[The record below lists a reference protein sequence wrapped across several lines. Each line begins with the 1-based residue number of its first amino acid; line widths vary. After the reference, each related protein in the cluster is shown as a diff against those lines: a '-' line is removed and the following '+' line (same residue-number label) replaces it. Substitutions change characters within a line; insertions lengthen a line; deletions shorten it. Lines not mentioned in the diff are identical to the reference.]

1 MRNSSSLDW
10 LRFMHTPN
18 DYRVSLNNISFF
30 FLLITSSFYFFFLYL
45 CSITRFYSTFMVRK
59 ELSETEIAESIPD
72 LWQPLTQ
79 EQREFLAQNFT
90 IQKYKK
96 NETIYCEGETPMHL
110 MCLLSGKVK
119 IYKEG
124 VGGRS
129 QIIRVL
135 KTKEYFAYRAF
146 FAEGNFVTAASAFEP
161 CTICLIPMPAIMKLI
176 KDNSELALFFIRQL
190 SIDLGI
196 SDERTVNLTQ
206 KHIRG
211 RLAESLLFLKD
222 TYGVEEDESTLSI
235 YLSREDLANLSNMTT
250 SNAIRTLSNF
260 ATEKLITIDGR
271 KIKIIDEEKLK
282 KISKI
287 G

>member
-1 MRNSSSLDW
+1 
-10 LRFMHTPN
+10 
-18 DYRVSLNNISFF
+18 
-30 FLLITSSFYFFFLYL
+30 
-45 CSITRFYSTFMVRK
+45 
-59 ELSETEIAESIPD
+59 
-72 LWQPLTQ
+72 
-79 EQREFLAQNFT
+79 LAQNFT
-90 IQKYKK
+90 VQKFKK
-96 NETIYCEGETPMHL
+96 NETIYCEDETPMHL

-129 QIIRVL
+129 QIIRVI
-135 KTKEYFAYRAF
+135 KEKEYFAYRAY
-146 FAEGNFVTAASAFEP
+146 FAQENFVTAAAAFEP
-161 CTICLIPMPAIMKLI
+161 CSICLIPMTAIMNLI
-176 KDNSELALFFIRQL
+176 KESNELAMFFIRQL

-196 SDERTVNLTQ
+196 ADERTVNLTQ

-222 TYGVEEDESTLSI
+222 TYGVEEDKSTLSI

-260 ATEKLITIDGR
+260 ANEKLITIDGR
-271 KIKIIDEEKLK
+271 KIKIIEEDRLR

>member
-1 MRNSSSLDW
+1 
-10 LRFMHTPN
+10 
-18 DYRVSLNNISFF
+18 
-30 FLLITSSFYFFFLYL
+30 
-45 CSITRFYSTFMVRK
+45 MVKK
-59 ELSETEIAESIPD
+59 ELSEAEIAKSIPD
-72 LWQPLTQ
+72 LWQPLTE
-79 EQREFLAQNFT
+79 EQRILLAQNFT

-96 NETIYCEGETPMHL
+96 NETIYCEGETPTHL
-110 MCLLSGKVK
+110 MCLLTGKVK
-119 IYKEG
+119 IYKDG

-129 QIIRVL
+129 QIIRVI
-135 KTKEYFAYRAF
+135 KSHEYFAYRAY
-146 FAEGNFVTAASAFEP
+146 FAEEDYVTAAAAFVP
-161 CTICLIPMPAIMKLI
+161 CTICLIPMPTIISLI
-176 KDNSELALFFIRQL
+176 QENAELAMFFIRQL

-196 SDERTVNLTQ
+196 SDERTVSLTQ

-222 TYGVEEDESTLSI
+222 TYGVEEDQCTLSI

-260 ATEKLITIDGR
+260 AAEKLIIIDGR
-271 KIKIIDEEKLK
+271 KIKLIEEDKLK

>member
-1 MRNSSSLDW
+1 
-10 LRFMHTPN
+10 
-18 DYRVSLNNISFF
+18 
-30 FLLITSSFYFFFLYL
+30 
-45 CSITRFYSTFMVRK
+45 MVKK
-59 ELSETEIAESIPD
+59 ELTQVEIAESIPD
-72 LWQPLTQ
+72 LWQPLT
-79 EQREFLAQNFT
+79 ETQREYLAKNFT

-119 IYKEG
+119 IYKDG

-129 QIIRVL
+129 QIIRVI
-135 KTKEYFAYRAF
+135 KDKDYFAYRAY
-146 FAEGNFVTAASAFEP
+146 FAQENFVTAAAAFEP
-161 CTICLIPMPAIMKLI
+161 CTICLVPMPVISELI
-176 KDNSELALFFIRQL
+176 KENTDLAMFFIKQL

-222 TYGVEEDESTLSI
+222 TYGVEEDQCTLSI

-260 ATEKLITIDGR
+260 ATEKLIIIDGR
-271 KIKIIDEEKLK
+271 KIKIIDEDRPK

>member
-1 MRNSSSLDW
+1 MAK
-10 LRFMHTPN
+10 
-18 DYRVSLNNISFF
+18 
-30 FLLITSSFYFFFLYL
+30 
-45 CSITRFYSTFMVRK
+45 K
-59 ELSETEIAESIPD
+59 ELTEKEIAECIPD
-72 LWQPLTQ
+72 IWMPLTL

-90 IQKYKK
+90 VQKFKK

-129 QIIRVL
+129 QIIRVM
-135 KTKEYFAYRAF
+135 KDKEYFAYRAYF
-146 FAEGNFVTAASAFEP
+146 GEENFVTAAAAFEP
-161 CTICLIPMPAIMKLI
+161 CTICLIPMPAIMKLLAE
-176 KDNSELALFFIRQL
+176 NNELAMFFIRQL

-222 TYGVEEDESTLSI
+222 SYGVEEDGFTLSI

-260 ATEKLITIDGR
+260 ATEKLIAIDGR
-271 KIKIIDEEKLK
+271 KIKIIEEDKLR

>member
-1 MRNSSSLDW
+1 
-10 LRFMHTPN
+10 
-18 DYRVSLNNISFF
+18 
-30 FLLITSSFYFFFLYL
+30 
-45 CSITRFYSTFMVRK
+45 MVKK
-59 ELSETEIAESIPD
+59 ELTQVEIAESIPD
-72 LWQPLTQ
+72 LWQPLT
-79 EQREFLAQNFT
+79 ETQREYLAKNFT

-110 MCLLSGKVK
+110 MCLLNGKVK
-119 IYKEG
+119 IYKDG

-129 QIIRVL
+129 QIIRVI
-135 KTKEYFAYRAF
+135 KDKEYFAYRAY
-146 FAEGNFVTAASAFEP
+146 FAQENFVTAAAAFEP
-161 CTICLIPMPAIMKLI
+161 CTICLVPMPVISELI
-176 KDNSELALFFIRQL
+176 KENTDLAMFFIKQL

-222 TYGVEEDESTLSI
+222 TYGVEEDQCTLSI

-260 ATEKLITIDGR
+260 ATEKLIIIDGR
-271 KIKIIDEEKLK
+271 KIKIIDEDRLK

>member
-1 MRNSSSLDW
+1 MVKRETSEIDISESL
-10 LRFMHTPN
+10 
-18 DYRVSLNNISFF
+18 
-30 FLLITSSFYFFFLYL
+30 
-45 CSITRFYSTFMVRK
+45 
-59 ELSETEIAESIPD
+59 PD
-72 LWQPLTQ
+72 LWQLLTP
-79 EQREFLAQNFT
+79 EQRELLNKNFT
-90 IQKYKK
+90 IQKFKK
-96 NETIYCEGETPMHL
+96 NETIYCEGETPMHM

-129 QIIRVL
+129 QIIRVI
-135 KTKEYFAYRAF
+135 KDKEYFAYRAY
-146 FAEGNFVTAASAFEP
+146 FAEENFVTAAAAFEP
-161 CTICLIPMPAIMKLI
+161 CSICMIPMPFIMDLLKE
-176 KDNSELALFFIRQL
+176 NNELALFFIRQL
-190 SIDLGI
+190 SVDLGV
-196 SDERTVNLTQ
+196 SDERTVSLTQ

-222 TYGVEEDESTLSI
+222 TYGVEEDQCTLSI

-260 ATEKLITIDGR
+260 AAEKLITIDGR
-271 KIKIIDEEKLK
+271 KIKIIEEDKLK

>member
-1 MRNSSSLDW
+1 MAK
-10 LRFMHTPN
+10 
-18 DYRVSLNNISFF
+18 
-30 FLLITSSFYFFFLYL
+30 
-45 CSITRFYSTFMVRK
+45 K
-59 ELSETEIAESIPD
+59 ELTEREIADLIPD
-72 LWQPLTQ
+72 LWLPLTI
-79 EQREFLAQNFT
+79 EQRGILTQHFT
-90 IQKYKK
+90 VQKFKK

-124 VGGRS
+124 VGGRN
-129 QIIRVL
+129 QIIRVI
-135 KTKEYFAYRAF
+135 KDKEYFAYRAY
-146 FAEGNFVTAASAFEP
+146 FANEDFVTAAAAFEP
-161 CTICLIPMPAIMKLI
+161 CTICLIPMPVIMDLLKENN
-176 KDNSELALFFIRQL
+176 DLAMFFIRQL

-196 SDERTVNLTQ
+196 ADERTVSLTQ

-211 RLAESLLFLKD
+211 RLAESLIFLKD
-222 TYGVEEDESTLSI
+222 TYGLEEDKSTLSI

-260 ATEKLITIDGR
+260 AAEKLITIDGR
-271 KIKIIDEEKLK
+271 KIKIIEEDKLR

>member
-1 MRNSSSLDW
+1 
-10 LRFMHTPN
+10 
-18 DYRVSLNNISFF
+18 
-30 FLLITSSFYFFFLYL
+30 
-45 CSITRFYSTFMVRK
+45 MVKK

-110 MCLLSGKVK
+110 MVK
-119 IYKEG
+119 IYKGG

-135 KTKEYFAYRAF
+135 KTKEYFAYRAY

-161 CTICLIPMPAIMKLI
+161 CTICLIPMPAIMKLV
-176 KDNSELALFFIRQL
+176 KANAELALFFIRQL

-211 RLAESLLFLKD
+211 RLAESLLFLKE
-222 TYGVEEDESTLSI
+222 TYGLEEDESTLSI

>member
-1 MRNSSSLDW
+1 MAK
-10 LRFMHTPN
+10 
-18 DYRVSLNNISFF
+18 
-30 FLLITSSFYFFFLYL
+30 
-45 CSITRFYSTFMVRK
+45 K
-59 ELSETEIAESIPD
+59 ELTEKEIAESIPD
-72 LWQPLTQ
+72 LWMPLTP
-79 EQREFLAQNFT
+79 EQRELLAKNFT
-90 IQKYKK
+90 IQKFKK

-129 QIIRVL
+129 QIIRVM
-135 KTKEYFAYRAF
+135 KDKEYFDYRAY
-146 FAEGNFVTAASAFEP
+146 FADGDFVTAAAAFEP
-161 CTICLIPMPAIMKLI
+161 CTICLIPMPVIMDLLRE
-176 KDNSELALFFIRQL
+176 NNELALFFIRQL

-196 SDERTVNLTQ
+196 ADERTVNLTQ

-222 TYGVEEDESTLSI
+222 TYGVEEDQFTLSI

-260 ATEKLITIDGR
+260 ATEKLIAIDGR
-271 KIKIIDEEKLK
+271 KIKIIEEERLR

>member
-1 MRNSSSLDW
+1 
-10 LRFMHTPN
+10 
-18 DYRVSLNNISFF
+18 
-30 FLLITSSFYFFFLYL
+30 
-45 CSITRFYSTFMVRK
+45 MVKK
-59 ELSETEIAESIPD
+59 ELTQVEIAESIPD
-72 LWQPLTQ
+72 LWQPLT
-79 EQREFLAQNFT
+79 ETQREYLAKNFT

-119 IYKEG
+119 IYKDG

-129 QIIRVL
+129 QIIRVI
-135 KTKEYFAYRAF
+135 KDKEYFAYRAY
-146 FAEGNFVTAASAFEP
+146 FAQENFVTAAAAFEP
-161 CTICLIPMPAIMKLI
+161 CTICLVPMPVISELI
-176 KDNSELALFFIRQL
+176 KENTDLAMFFIKQL

-222 TYGVEEDESTLSI
+222 TYGVEEDQCTLSI

-260 ATEKLITIDGR
+260 ATDKLIIIDGR
-271 KIKIIDEEKLK
+271 KIKIIDEERLK

>member
-1 MRNSSSLDW
+1 MLFDIW
-10 LRFMHTPN
+10 YP
-18 DYRVSLNNISFF
+18 LN
-30 FLLITSSFYFFFLYL
+30 
-45 CSITRFYSTFMVRK
+45 
-59 ELSETEIAESIPD
+59 E
-72 LWQPLTQ
+72 Q
-79 EQREFLAQNFT
+79 QREYLMQNFT

-96 NETIYCEGETPMHL
+96 NEMIYCEGEPSTYL
-110 MCLLSGKVK
+110 MCLLNGKVK

-129 QIIRVL
+129 QIIRMIKPV
-135 KTKEYFAYRAF
+135 EYFGYRAY
-146 FAEGNFVTAASAFEP
+146 FANENFVTAASAFEP
-161 CTICLIPMPAIMKLI
+161 STICMIPMTAIIKLL
-176 KDNSELALFFIRQL
+176 NENNELAMFFIRQL

-196 SDERTVNLTQ
+196 ADERTVNLTQ

-222 TYGVEEDESTLSI
+222 SYGLEEDQSTLSI

-271 KIKIIDEEKLK
+271 KIKIIDEEKLR

>member
-1 MRNSSSLDW
+1 
-10 LRFMHTPN
+10 
-18 DYRVSLNNISFF
+18 
-30 FLLITSSFYFFFLYL
+30 
-45 CSITRFYSTFMVRK
+45 MVKK
-59 ELSETEIAESIPD
+59 ELTQVEIAESIPD
-72 LWQPLTQ
+72 LWQPLT
-79 EQREFLAQNFT
+79 ETQREYLAKNFT

-96 NETIYCEGETPMHL
+96 NETIYCEGETSMHL

-119 IYKEG
+119 IYKDG

-129 QIIRVL
+129 QIIRVI
-135 KTKEYFAYRAF
+135 KDKEYFAYRAY
-146 FAEGNFVTAASAFEP
+146 FAQENFVTAAAAFEP
-161 CTICLIPMPAIMKLI
+161 CTICLVPMPVISELI
-176 KDNSELALFFIRQL
+176 KENTDLAMFFIKQL

-222 TYGVEEDESTLSI
+222 NYGVEEDQCTLSI

-260 ATEKLITIDGR
+260 ATEKLIIIDGR
-271 KIKIIDEEKLK
+271 KIKIIDEERLK